1 MIRCTAIE
9 NICKRSGRACIWGIL
24 TASTCTP
31 CQERLRKLRCFFLM
45 TGVVPQRRSNGSI
58 VLLSIYR
65 HQPEGDEGVSLLRVT
80 EGK

>member
-1 MIRCTAIE
+1 
-9 NICKRSGRACIWGIL
+9 
-24 TASTCTP
+24 
-31 CQERLRKLRCFFLM
+31 M